1 MTFLIETA
9 FPVLSLMALAL
20 GLPYLWALV
29 LPEGIGGLIANGLL
43 SVVVIAG
50 VVSAYLLNWYGGAG
64 EVSRPALFWF
74 LGQWVAK
81 TALAWAPM
89 LVLGLAAQPR
99 RWKEVV
105 W

>member
-1 MTFLIETA
+1 MSFLFDIA
-9 FPVLSLMALAL
+9 LPVVGLMALAV
-20 GLPYLWALV
+20 GLPYLWALI
-29 LPEGIGGLIANGLL
+29 LPEGVGGLVVNGCL

-50 VVSAYLLNWYGGAG
+50 VVSAYLMIWYGGAG
-64 EVSRPALFWF
+64 GVAWPALLWF
-74 LGQWVAK
+74 LGLWVAK